1 MRLVRRVLGGDEQE
15 IVDIR
20 HQHNVG
26 ADAVDQLRNFYE
38 LKVQSGPIP
47 DEISLTRAEFLLAQE
62 TNDWFLV
69 VVGNVEQGN
78 AEPEVRIIPDARH
91 QLIVKPPGSVTLA
104 GVRSAKALRFSFRR
118 RESDEEPRPSHDA

>member
-38 LKVQSGPIP
+38 LKIQSGSIP

-62 TNDWFLV
+62 RRTASWWW
-69 VVGNVEQGN
+69 
-78 AEPEVRIIPDARH
+78 
-91 QLIVKPPGSVTLA
+91 
-104 GVRSAKALRFSFRR
+104 SAM
-118 RESDEEPRPSHDA
+118 